1 MKKIKNGMLVNYIK
15 QKKENMIPRQKL
27 PKIYIRS
34 GAIYLTKINKLLKNN
49 SIVSGKVFPIITQ
62 GEENINIDTF
72 QDLLIFR
79 EIIK

>member
-1 MKKIKNGMLVNYIK
+1 MKQGDYIIKSKGHH
-15 QKKENMIPRQKL
+15 
-27 PKIYIRS
+27 S
-34 GAIYLTKINKLLKNN
+34 GKTGIVLKLLKNN